1 VKINKTENRSVLHTA
16 LRMPK
21 GTTLEVDGKDIM
33 GEVHGVLDSIKKF
46 SESVRSGEFKG
57 ATGKDLRNVVTIGIG
72 GSYLSIEFVYEALRS
87 EENCKAAAKGRTIRF
102 LANVDPIDFSR
113 SVDGTSLLTQA

>member
-1 VKINKTENRSVLHTA
+1 MLHTA

-21 GTTLEVDGKDIM
+21 GSSLEVDGKDVVKDVH
-33 GEVHGVLDSIKKF
+33 EVLEAIRHF
-46 SESVRSGEFKG
+46 SEAVRKGDIKG
-57 ATGKDLRNVVTIGIG
+57 ATGKQLRNVVTIGIG

-87 EENCKAAAKGRTIRF
+87 EPSCKEAANGRTLRF

-113 SVDGTSLLTQA
+113 SVEGRLVLS